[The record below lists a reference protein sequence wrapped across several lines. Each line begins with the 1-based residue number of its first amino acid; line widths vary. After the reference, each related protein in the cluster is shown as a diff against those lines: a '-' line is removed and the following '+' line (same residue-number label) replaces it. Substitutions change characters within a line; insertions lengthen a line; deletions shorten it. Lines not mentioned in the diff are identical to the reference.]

1 MLPPLSDNYGDSG
14 LLMLF
19 TAQCS
24 QLTAH
29 FLTGDDFF
37 LICLIGRDDNGAAM
51 DDLHSSEEE
60 TVKTKSFFKQ
70 AIILSLTAICL
81 VSCSDAQKGPQTAE
95 IILQNAAIYTMDDAR
110 SWADA
115 VAVGGGKILYVGTV
129 AGAQKLKGPES
140 KVIDLSGRMVLPGFQ
155 DSHVHLISGGIELEL
170 CNLNG
175 LATKEEIFKK
185 IQDYAAQN
193 PSKSWVVG
201 GGWDLTVFPD
211 ANPLKEDL
219 DRLVPD
225 RPAYITSAD
234 GHSSWVNSKA
244 LEIAGL
250 TKMTPDPKA
259 GRIERKKETGEP
271 SGTLRE
277 SASELVGKH
286 LPQTSEADFRR
297 GLEEGLALANRFGIT
312 SILEAS
318 ADDDI
323 MKAYSEF
330 DRSGKL
336 TVRVLASLFVE
347 PRKDVAQVADLIKK
361 RELYRGHFLEATT
374 AKIFA
379 DGVIESGTAALLEPY
394 LNRPAYRG
402 LPNLEPEL
410 LNRLAVV
417 LDKEG
422 FQIHIHAIGDYA
434 IRMSL
439 DALELAERTNGR
451 RDARHHIAH
460 LELINPK
467 DIPRFRQLGVVSN
480 FQALWAYPDAYITKF
495 TEPVLGPER
504 SRWLYPIGSI
514 VKSGG
519 MIVGGSDWSV
529 SSLNPLDAIQVGIT
543 RRSLEDASGQSWIQ
557 EELVDLPTMLAAYT
571 INGAYL
577 SHQEK
582 LRGSLEPGKAADL
595 VVLERNLFEIPPDQ
609 IHTVKVLLALLE
621 GKTVYR
627 GSEMPPQQVPKI

>member
-1 MLPPLSDNYGDSG
+1 MGPQWRYPL
-14 LLMLF
+14 
-19 TAQCS
+19 T
-24 QLTAH
+24 
-29 FLTGDDFF
+29 
-37 LICLIGRDDNGAAM
+37 R
-51 DDLHSSEEE
+51 EEGNLRS
-60 TVKTKSFFKQ
+60 KSFLKS
-70 AIILSLTAICL
+70 AIIFAVAVLSFI
-81 VSCSDAQKGPQTAE
+81 SCSNVQKGRQTADL
-95 IILQNAAIYTMDDAR
+95 ILQDAAIYTMDDAR

-115 VAVGGGKILYVGTV
+115 VAVGGGKILYVGTE

-140 KVIDLSGRMVLPGFQ
+140 KVIDLGGRMVLPGFQ

-175 LATKEEIFKK
+175 LVTKEEVFKK

-201 GGWDLTVFPD
+201 GGWDLTIFPD

-225 RPAYITSAD
+225 RPAYMTSAD

-250 TKMTPDPKA
+250 TKMTPDPEA

-277 SASELVGKH
+277 SASGLVGSH
-286 LPQTSEADFRR
+286 LPATSDADFRR

-318 ADDDI
+318 ADDDL

-336 TVRVLASLFVE
+336 TVRVLASLYVE
-347 PRKDVAQVADLIKK
+347 PKKDVAQVADLIKK

-394 LNRPAYRG
+394 LNRPGYRG

-410 LNRLAVV
+410 LNRLAVA

-422 FQIHIHAIGDYA
+422 FQIHIHAIGDFG

-467 DIPRFRQLGVVSN
+467 DIPRFRQLGVISN

-495 TEPVLGPER
+495 TEPVLGQER

-529 SSLNPLDAIQVGIT
+529 SSLNPLDAIQIGIT
-543 RRSLEDASGQSWIQ
+543 RRSLEDTSGQSWIP

-571 INGAYL
+571 INGAFIC
-577 SHQEK
+577 HQEK

-595 VVLERNLFEIPPDQ
+595 IVLERNLFEIPPNQ

-621 GKTVYR
+621 GRVIYR
-627 GSEMPPQQVPKI
+627 ASEMPAQ